1 MRVLPAALAIS
12 AAVHGAA
19 IAWAI
24 TRKHSPPLVK
34 PDVVAVA
41 TPRVEPSEPI
51 AIELVDP
58 PAMAAATVTSGT
70 RDVGPTHT
78 RIAASR
84 RSTETAPPAPDAT
97 AQPPSSSSPPIVHGP
112 APLMTMRAPKFGLSD
127 EELDTLATLAPQPLP
142 KREPSPIESERIAG
156 EIADAEQKLHDPGWI
171 AHASPEEVGAL
182 RRSLP
187 GLYDARDSVELKPDE
202 RGGGYHGAHET
213 FSEHVDPDGTMHFKD
228 KGNWQ
233 QSGLTGS
240 FDTTDA
246 IMRRLGQDPYA
257 SQKRRILDDTRDERY
272 EIGKRF
278 RHDQLAHSDQLAL
291 QTLDWIWKQ
300 TGDVRERKRAVFE
313 LWDDCAESGDAD
325 LVQGARDA
333 RATIATFV
341 QAHLT
346 GSDAY
351 TPGELAELN
360 AHKTSTATFA
370 PYER

>member
-58 PAMAAATVTSGT
+58 PAMAAATVTGGT

-97 AQPPSSSSPPIVHGP
+97 AQPPSSSSPPIVHGT